1 MWDVVDHSF
10 GQLDYEPGWVQSLQ
24 RRLARAMVDAM
35 ADYLRDREGEGFVLA
50 GVEQGFQMRFGR
62 AIVRGVIDRIEVTP
76 ENTLLVVDLKTGQ
89 HVTDAGVVDN
99 PQMFAYQLA
108 LQSPE
113 LLVELGRA
121 DMAPADMEVADMAQA
136 GAVLLFVKS
145 GVGGKRYRL
154 ATQAPLDDAAKEAFL
169 ERLDKAVAI
178 ICAAEFAGAPR
189 VFGSGGHS
197 RHRWHFVGQ
206 VCGDV

>member
-1 MWDVVDHSF
+1 
-10 GQLDYEPGWVQSLQ
+10 
-24 RRLARAMVDAM
+24 M

-121 DMAPADMEVADMAQA
+121 DMASG